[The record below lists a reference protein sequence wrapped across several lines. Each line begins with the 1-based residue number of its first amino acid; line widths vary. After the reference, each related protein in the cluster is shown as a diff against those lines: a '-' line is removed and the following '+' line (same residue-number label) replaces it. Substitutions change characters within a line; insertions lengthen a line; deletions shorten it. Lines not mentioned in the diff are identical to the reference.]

1 MTLILDIL
9 LHLKFIPTR
18 ELRVK
23 KEDAK
28 GLVRFSGTFKGMRE
42 VCFVLIFLTI
52 GRPLPTQRLPVGT
65 TESGAK

>member
-9 LHLKFIPTR
+9 PHLKFIPTR

-28 GLVRFSGTFKGMRE
+28 GLFRLSGTFKRIRE
-42 VCFVLIFLTI
+42 VCFVLISLTI
-52 GRPLPTQRLPVGT
+52 GHPLP
-65 TESGAK
+65 

>member
-9 LHLKFIPTR
+9 PHLKFIPTR

-23 KEDAK
+23 KKDAK
-28 GLVRFSGTFKGMRE
+28 GLVHFSDTSKGIRE

-52 GRPLPTQRLPVGT
+52 GRP
-65 TESGAK
+65 